1 MVHVDAS
8 LCSYSLVM
16 LLLLSSFFELLHGL
30 LLPDLWLCI
39 RIVVMS
45 TFELLLRWHLVQVLV
60 ADETLLN
67 ELVLSDLVTL
77 GSLG

>member
-30 LLPDLWLCI
+30 LLPHLWLCT